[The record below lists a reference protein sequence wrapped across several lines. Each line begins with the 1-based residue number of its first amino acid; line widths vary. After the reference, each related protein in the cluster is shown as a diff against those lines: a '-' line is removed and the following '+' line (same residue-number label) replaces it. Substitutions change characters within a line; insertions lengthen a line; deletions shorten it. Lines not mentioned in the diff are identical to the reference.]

1 MIELQD
7 RPAQVAPSPRPGIY
21 PAHLTRRV
29 TTEHGVTYVLRP
41 IRPDDADILQRF
53 HGALSPDSVF
63 RRYFSLHPELSPAEL
78 AHLTTVDYVD
88 RMAFIIIEHQD
99 LVAVGRYDRIDT
111 SDRAEVAFLV
121 ADNYQ
126 HQGLGLLLL
135 DHLAQAAWDCGIT
148 TFVAETQA
156 DNRAMM
162 GVFRA
167 SGFPVTARLE
177 DEIIYVRFP
186 IAPTPES
193 EAAFEARRQR
203 WAAAR
208 AAALR

>member
-1 MIELQD
+1 MIDLTD
-7 RPAQVAPSPRPGIY
+7 RPLRATGAPRPWVY
-21 PAHLTRRV
+21 PSHLTTRV
-29 TTEHGVTYVLRP
+29 TTGHGVTYQLRP
-41 IRPDDADILQRF
+41 IRPDDAEILQHF
-53 HGALSPDSVF
+53 HEGLSPDSVF
-63 RRYFSLHPELSPAEL
+63 RRYFSLHPSLSAAEL
-78 AHLTTVDYVD
+78 DHLTNVDYVD
-88 RMAFIIIEHQD
+88 RLAFIIIEHGE
-99 LVAVGRYDRIDT
+99 LVAVGRYDRIET

-121 ADNYQ
+121 SDHYQ

-135 DHLAQAAWDCGIT
+135 DHLAQAAWECGIT

-162 GVFRA
+162 GVFRN

-193 EAAFEARRQR
+193 EAAQEARRRR